1 MTQEQYLKQ
10 NAIGFE
16 GDTILAES
24 VRELCAKNN
33 ITWII
38 ETGTFR
44 GATTRHLSQWAER
57 VDTIEVVPTN
67 QALAI
72 EATRNCPNVT
82 HHLGSSDVVLEDI
95 LKAYKRKGARPN
107 LFCFLDAHW
116 EAHNPLLNELAV
128 LARYNWKPVIL
139 IHDFR
144 NPNNPE
150 LGYDQY
156 GDIIYEWSWIKESI
170 EKIYGVDGFDF
181 WYNQEAVGAKRGVI
195 VLKPKYK
202 PTKS

>member
-1 MTQEQYLKQ
+1 MTHQDYLRQ
-10 NAIGFE
+10 NALGFE
-16 GDTILAES
+16 GDTHLAEA
-24 VRELCAKNN
+24 VKDLCTKNN

-44 GATTRHLSQWAER
+44 GATTRHLSALAER
-57 VDTIEVVPTN
+57 VDTIEVVEAN
-67 QALAI
+67 QVIAI
-72 EATRNCPNVT
+72 EYTRDCPNVT

-95 LKAYKRKGARPN
+95 LKAYKKKGARPN

-116 EAHNPLLNELAV
+116 EKHNPLLNELAV
-128 LARYNWKPVIL
+128 IAKYNWKPVIL
-139 IHDFR
+139 IHDFK

-156 GDIIYEWSWIKESI
+156 GDIVYEWSWIKESI
-170 EKIYGVDGFDF
+170 EKIYGVDGYDF
-181 WYNQEAVGAKRGVI
+181 WYNQEATGAKRGVI

-202 PTKS
+202 PSK